1 MDTMNTPLRLAGVIR
16 ESIVD
21 GPGWRFVVFA
31 QGCPH
36 HCPGCQNPQTHDFA
50 GGYDSTVGRL
60 IAEMQKNPL
69 LSGVTLSGGDPFAQ
83 AEPFAVLAEEA
94 HRIGLNVVTY
104 TGWTLEQLLEGRS
117 SHPGW
122 EALLSQTDVL
132 VDGPFLLAEKS
143 LALLFRGSR
152 NQRTIDVKRSLALGH
167 VVECDLHNGMPSV
180 SGKTPAAED
189 K

>member
-1 MDTMNTPLRLAGVIR
+1 MDTMETPLRLAGVIR

-50 GGYDSTVGRL
+50 GGYDSKVGNL

-83 AEPFAVLAEEA
+83 AEPFAVLAAEA
-94 HRIGLNVVTY
+94 HKLGLNVITY
-104 TGWTLEQLLEGRS
+104 TGWTYEQIQGGLDSHAGWRELL
-117 SHPGW
+117 
-122 EALLSQTDVL
+122 AVTDVL
-132 VDGPFLLAEKS
+132 VDGRFLLEEKS
-143 LALLFRGSR
+143 LAVLFRGSR
-152 NQRTIDVKRSLALGH
+152 NQRTIDVKRSLAQGT
-167 VVECDLHNGMPSV
+167 VVECDLRDGMP
-180 SGKTPAAED
+180 T
-189 K
+189 

>member
-1 MDTMNTPLRLAGVIR
+1 METMATPLRLAGVIR

-60 IAEMQKNPL
+60 IAEIQKNPL

-83 AEPFAVLAEEA
+83 AEPFAVLAA
-94 HRIGLNVVTY
+94 GVHRLGLNVVTY
-104 TGWTLEQLLEGRS
+104 TGWTYEQLIDGCS
-117 SHPGW
+117 THPSW
-122 EALLSQTDVL
+122 EALLAETDVL

-152 NQRTIDVKRSLALGH
+152 NQRTIDVKRSLALGYA
-167 VVECDLHNGMPSV
+167 VECDLHNGMPSAPDGT
-180 SGKTPAAED
+180 GKA
-189 K
+189 